1 MLQVKYY
8 SHFNIKAIQVEF
20 SPSSLN
26 SNNVFIVCSNSV
38 YFVWCGKASTGDERE
53 TAKSLITGFKKDPEI
68 VIESQEKEN
77 FWKAL
82 GGKQAYYTD
91 KRPPVLSQSAQIARL
106 FEVLNENGKSSFQEI
121 FEFSQEDLNT
131 NEIMIL
137 DVWEALFVWI
147 GSGIYHAYSIFYLE
161 FFKCVLIYFA
171 KLQPKKIWTILIK

>member
-20 SPSSLN
+20 QPSSLN
-26 SNNVFIVCSNSV
+26 SNNVFIVCSNSA

-53 TAKSLITGFKKDPEI
+53 TAKSLIMGLKKDPEI

-77 FWKAL
+77 FWNAL
-82 GGKQAYYTD
+82 GGKQPYYTD

-106 FEVLNENGKSSFQEI
+106 FEVLNENGKLIVQEI
-121 FEFSQEDLNT
+121 FEFSQEDLNI

-147 GSGIYHAYSIFYLE
+147 GSGIL
-161 FFKCVLIYFA
+161 
-171 KLQPKKIWTILIK
+171 